1 MSNDPTILLVHGA
14 WHGAWCWDAVRTRL
28 EAKGRTVLAID
39 LPTVHAP
46 NKAELEMLDDAQAV
60 RDAVDAIDGPVV
72 VVAHSYGGVPT
83 TQGLA
88 GAANVAHI
96 VYIAAF
102 ALDAGESLLGAVGG
116 VPPTWWMVDGAL
128 TTAGND
134 AEPPQALF
142 FNDLPDEVAT
152 ANAARLLAQAT
163 KPFSDIVTEVA
174 WKSIPSTYLIT
185 ERDAVFPLFAQ
196 EALSGRAGSTVHR
209 LDTSHSPFLSQ
220 PDATADIIDA
230 AGR

>member
-14 WHGAWCWDAVRTRL
+14 WHGAWCWDAVRTLL
-28 EAKGRTVLAID
+28 EAKGRTVRAID

-46 NKAELEMLDDAQAV
+46 NKADLDLADDAKAV

-128 TTAGND
+128 TTAGNAD
-134 AEPPQALF
+134 EPAESLF
-142 FNDLPDEVAT
+142 FNDLPADVAS
-152 ANAARLLAQAT
+152 ANAARLVAQAT
-163 KPFSDIVTEVA
+163 KPFSDVVTEVA

-220 PDATADIIDA
+220 PEATADIIDA

>member
-14 WHGAWCWDAVRTRL
+14 WHGAWCWDAVRTLL
-28 EAKGRTVLAID
+28 EAKGRTVAAID

-46 NKAELEMLDDAQAV
+46 NQADLDLTDDAKAV
-60 RDAVDAIDGPVV
+60 RDAVDAIEGPVV

-128 TTAGND
+128 TTAGNPEEP
-134 AEPPQALF
+134 AESLF
-142 FNDLPDEVAT
+142 FNDLPADVAQ

-163 KPFSDIVTEVA
+163 KPFTDVVTEVA
-174 WKSIPSTYLIT
+174 WKRIPSSYIIT
-185 ERDAVFPLFAQ
+185 EQDAIFPVFAQ

-220 PDATADIIDA
+220 PEATADIIDA

>member
-1 MSNDPTILLVHGA
+1 
-14 WHGAWCWDAVRTRL
+14 
-28 EAKGRTVLAID
+28 
-39 LPTVHAP
+39 VHAA
-46 NKAELEMLDDAQAV
+46 NKAELGMLDDAQAV
-60 RDAVDAIDGPVV
+60 RDAVDAVDGPVV

-116 VPPTWWMVDGAL
+116 VAPTWWMVDGAL
-128 TTAGND
+128 TTAGNA
-134 AEPPQALF
+134 AEPAESLF
-142 FNDLPDEVAT
+142 FNDLPDDVAH
-152 ANAARLLAQAT
+152 ANAARLVAQAT
-163 KPFSDIVTEVA
+163 KPFSDTVTRVA
-174 WKSIPSTYLIT
+174 WKDVPTSYLIT
-185 ERDAVFPLFAQ
+185 ERDTVFPLFAQ
-196 EALSGRAGSTVHR
+196 EALSGRAGSAVHR

-220 PDATADIIDA
+220 PDATADLIDA

>member
-28 EAKGRTVLAID
+28 EAMGRTVFAID
-39 LPTVHAP
+39 LPTVHAA
-46 NKAELEMLDDAQAV
+46 NKAELGMLDDAQAV
-60 RDAVDAIDGPVV
+60 REAVDAVDGPVV

-102 ALDAGESLLGAVGG
+102 ALDAGESLLGAVGE
-116 VPPTWWMVDGAL
+116 VAPTWWMVDGAL
-128 TTAGND
+128 TTAGNA
-134 AEPPQALF
+134 AEPAESLF
-142 FNDLPDEVAT
+142 FNDLPADVAH
-152 ANAARLLAQAT
+152 ANAARLVAQAT
-163 KPFSDIVTEVA
+163 KPFSDTVTQVA
-174 WKSIPSTYLIT
+174 WKDIPTSYLIT
-185 ERDAVFPLFAQ
+185 ERDTVFPLFAQ
-196 EALSGRAGSTVHR
+196 EALSGRAGSAVHR

-220 PDATADIIDA
+220 PDATADLIDA

>member
-1 MSNDPTILLVHGA
+1 
-14 WHGAWCWDAVRTRL
+14 
-28 EAKGRTVLAID
+28 
-39 LPTVHAP
+39 
-46 NKAELEMLDDAQAV
+46 
-60 RDAVDAIDGPVV
+60 VDAIDGPVV

-128 TTAGND
+128 TTAGNAD
-134 AEPPQALF
+134 EPAESLF
-142 FNDLPDEVAT
+142 FNDLPADVAS
-152 ANAARLLAQAT
+152 ANAARLVAQAT
-163 KPFSDIVTEVA
+163 KPFSDVVTDVA
-174 WKSIPSTYLIT
+174 WKGIPSSYLIT

-220 PDATADIIDA
+220 PEATADIIDA

>member
-14 WHGAWCWDAVRTRL
+14 WHGAWCWDAVRTLL
-28 EAKGRTVLAID
+28 EAKGRTVVAID
-39 LPTVHAP
+39 LPTV
-46 NKAELEMLDDAQAV
+46 
-60 RDAVDAIDGPVV
+60 DAVDGPVV

-116 VPPTWWMVDGAL
+116 VAPTWWMVDGAL
-128 TTAGND
+128 TTAGNA
-134 AEPPQALF
+134 AEPAESLF
-142 FNDLPDEVAT
+142 FNDLPDDVAH
-152 ANAARLLAQAT
+152 ANAARLVAQAT
-163 KPFSDIVTEVA
+163 KPFSDTVTRVA
-174 WKSIPSTYLIT
+174 WKDVPTSYLIT
-185 ERDAVFPLFAQ
+185 ERDTVFPLFAQ
-196 EALSGRAGSTVHR
+196 EALSGRAGSAVHR

-220 PDATADIIDA
+220 PDATADLIDA